1 VLEAVERGGRR
12 PRPALVT
19 ASLRR
24 RSALPRHRQFPSA
37 LSQAHEPLV
46 SSSPRMLPEDQA
58 LEIESLE
65 AIYGPDVVEL
75 VPPTA
80 ASDDATADLASAVV
94 RVRLP
99 VELSQTTLVRLVQS
113 GEDGVERPASELQ
126 LRLAHLPPVLLE
138 LLLPP
143 AYPAGSPPQLALVG
157 LDPTAPF
164 CPIPSLRQC
173 LGLLLEQ
180 AYDQSECLWVF
191 LEMVRE
197 GHFLDRAAGA
207 DEVVLRPAPGV
218 DVAALGGAL
227 SKYEAGVLG
236 QTFAETTYP
245 CGIWCVVLVSSSC
258 RAFC

>member
-1 VLEAVERGGRR
+1 
-12 PRPALVT
+12 
-19 ASLRR
+19 
-24 RSALPRHRQFPSA
+24 
-37 LSQAHEPLV
+37 
-46 SSSPRMLPEDQA
+46 MLPEDQA

-75 VPPTA
+75 VPPAA

-94 RVRLP
+94 R
-99 VELSQTTLVRLVQS
+99 VRLVQS

-245 CGIWCVVLVSSSC
+245 CGIWCVV
-258 RAFC
+258 